1 MIENK
6 KLESETTEKVPGP
19 GERTGHYDI
28 TRITFQVLSIAI
40 LIGAAVW
47 ILQPFLISIVWAGM
61 IVVTTWPILRYLE
74 DQLGTRRGLAVAVM
88 TLALFLVIF
97 LPLLIVTVLIVQRSE
112 DILDWIKSLTTLTVP
127 PPPSWLNSVPLVGPK
142 LVDLWQPYTDMGIK
156 GLGAYLTPYSMKA
169 ASWFFSQAGTVGK
182 LAIQFLLTVFISAIL
197 YAKGEAISSGIR
209 AFARRLAGAQGEDVA
224 VLAGKAVRGVALGVV
239 VTAALQAIIGGLGLL
254 VTGVPAALPLTTAMF
269 ILSLAQLGPALVLIP
284 VVIWVFWKFGTL
296 WGIIMLVFSIF
307 ALSLDNFVRP
317 YLIRKGADMPLV
329 LILFGVIGG
338 LIAFGIIGLFIGP
351 VVLVVGHTLLKAWI
365 WKESAEKAE
374 LGENGRK
381 V

>member
-1 MIENK
+1 MDSELN
-6 KLESETTEKVPGP
+6 SETAPLDPSPKAS
-19 GERTGHYDI
+19 RSNYDV

-97 LPLLIVTVLIVQRSE
+97 LPLLLVTVLIVQRSE

-127 PPPSWLNSVPLVGPK
+127 PPPSWLNSIPLVGPK
-142 LVDLWQPYTDMGIK
+142 LADLWQPYTDMGIK

-182 LAIQFLLTVFISAIL
+182 LAIQFLLTVFISAMF

-209 AFARRLAGAQGEDVA
+209 AFARRLAGPQGEAVA

-254 VTGVPAALPLTTAMF
+254 VTGVPAALPLTAAMF
-269 ILSLAQLGPALVLIP
+269 VLSLAQLGPALVLIP
-284 VVIWVFWKFGTL
+284 VIIWVFWKFGTF
-296 WGIIMLVFSIF
+296 WGIILLAFSIL

-365 WKESAEKAE
+365 LGDSAEETLLKN
-374 LGENGRK
+374 ENSEI
-381 V
+381 